1 MRREIMSVDLFLSFP
16 GNRSD
21 KSSAKRQT
29 KNERSRGE
37 RERERKKEDKREQEA
52 CDREGGRTES
62 EDERGD
68 QGDRKAR
75 DSLSLSL
82 SRSLVLKGF
91 PSMMCSLTRA
101 PDERQQRRSVL
112 QPFSLPFLLDSRS
125 FDVVSHHLLCPSLLW
140 CHCTVSVC

>member
-21 KSSAKRQT
+21 KSNAKRQT

-37 RERERKKEDKREQEA
+37 GERKKEDKREQEA

-75 DSLSLSL
+75 DSLSLVPWYSKDFQ
-82 SRSLVLKGF
+82 V
-91 PSMMCSLTRA
+91 
-101 PDERQQRRSVL
+101 
-112 QPFSLPFLLDSRS
+112 
-125 FDVVSHHLLCPSLLW
+125 
-140 CHCTVSVC
+140 